1 MNGLGDLAANLHP
14 GTDIPATV
22 HTIDV
27 HTDTVQI
34 DTVHTDTVQID
45 TAPIDTVP
53 IDTHSRRVMLKT
65 EVRTGAYCDSVI
77 LMQLQRGLVALDGV
91 DEAGVVMGT
100 PANKDVLAQGGLLT
114 PEAQAAGG
122 DDLIIV
128 VGGTDD
134 AHLRAALANVDELLT
149 RRRGANAGD
158 DYRPKSL
165 DGAAKTLP
173 DAHWVLI
180 SVPGRY
186 AAGVADEAL
195 RLGKHVFLYSD
206 NVTLDDEIRLKQT
219 AARQGLLVM
228 GPDCGTAIVSG
239 VGLGFANAVRRGNIG
254 LVGAS
259 GTGLQHVTARIHQL
273 GGGVSQAL
281 GTGGRDLSAQVGAIT
296 ARQALD
302 LLSRDP
308 ETDVIVLISK
318 PPAPDVARTLLQAAR
333 AAGKP
338 VVVNFIGYVPD
349 AATASDRDDNLHL
362 VRTLDATAQAA
373 VALAGAPDAAARQP
387 EAQPSDTHQPTG
399 YLRGLYSGGTLAY
412 EALLLLQEYLPEVYS
427 NAPLDK
433 RWSLAKATESQ
444 GHTVIDL
451 GEDEFT
457 VGRLHPMMDNDLR
470 LQRLAQEAA
479 DPETAVILLDVVL
492 GHGAHADPAS
502 ELAPGIAQALAT
514 AKQAG
519 RALEVVA
526 VVVGTDADP
535 QAMNAQIEQLSKAG
549 AQIYVNHED
558 AVRAVGERLRAPAT
572 ASSTQDAASTP
583 PVALAAIHAPLAAIN
598 VGLESFTES
607 LQAQDAA
614 VIQVDWRPPAGG
626 NERLA
631 GILARMKSG
640 T

>member
-1 MNGLGDLAANLHP
+1 
-14 GTDIPATV
+14 
-22 HTIDV
+22 
-27 HTDTVQI
+27 
-34 DTVHTDTVQID
+34 
-45 TAPIDTVP
+45 
-53 IDTHSRRVMLKT
+53 MLKT
-65 EVRTGAYCDSVI
+65 EVRTGAYYDSVI

-128 VGGTDD
+128 VGGVDEAQLHT
-134 AHLRAALANVDELLT
+134 ALANVDELLT

-165 DGAAKTLP
+165 DAAAKALP

-206 NVTLDDEIRLKQT
+206 NVSLDDEIRLKQT
-219 AARQGLLVM
+219 AARQGLMVM

-239 VGLGFANAVRRGNIG
+239 VGLGFANAVRKGNIG

-281 GTGGRDLSAQVGAIT
+281 GTGGRDLSAQVGAVT

-318 PPAPDVARTLLQAAR
+318 PPAPDVARALLQAAR

-349 AATASDRDDNLHL
+349 AATASDRADNLHF

-373 VALAGAPDAAARQP
+373 VALAGAGDVAAEGQQETP
-387 EAQPSDTHQPTG
+387 PSDTQQPTG

-433 RWSLAKATESQ
+433 RWSLAKATKSQ

-535 QAMNAQIEQLSKAG
+535 QAMSAQIEQLTDAG

-572 ASSTQDAASTP
+572 ASSTQDAANTP

-607 LQAQDAA
+607 LLAQDAA

-640 T
+640 A